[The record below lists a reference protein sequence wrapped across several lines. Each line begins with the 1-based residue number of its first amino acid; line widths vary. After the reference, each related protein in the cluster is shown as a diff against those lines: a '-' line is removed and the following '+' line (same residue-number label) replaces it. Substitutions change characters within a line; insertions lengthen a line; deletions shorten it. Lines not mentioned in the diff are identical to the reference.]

1 MHLIK
6 KNIFLTFIFMFLAAL
21 IFGLCSYN
29 LFSLLSSNL
38 DLIVDHGVMALRDGA
53 LKQLVMLI
61 FYGIISLCAYV
72 AFKVCEH
79 ILVDRL
85 VKHSSQE

>member
-1 MHLIK
+1 VHVLT
-6 KNIFLTFIFMFLAAL
+6 NRPFLTFFCMFFAAL
-21 IFGLCSYN
+21 VFGLCSYN

-53 LKQLVMLI
+53 LKQLMMLI

-72 AFKVCEH
+72 LFKVCEH
-79 ILVDRL
+79 MLVDRL
-85 VKHSSQE
+85 VKKPLSE

>member
-1 MHLIK
+1 MHGLV
-6 KNIFLTFIFMFLAAL
+6 NRPFLTFFCMFLAAL
-21 IFGLCSYN
+21 VFGLCSYN

-53 LKQLVMLI
+53 LKQLMMLI

-72 AFKVCEH
+72 LFKVCEH
-79 ILVDRL
+79 LLVNWFMNRSTS
-85 VKHSSQE
+85 K